1 MSFTLV
7 QATIN
12 NTDLPVFMSLFEKY
26 NVDAVVLGKDDNF
39 DYFPP
44 DVVEALSIAEEQS
57 KLGMTLSNEEV
68 FKEIEKKR
76 AEKWK

>member
-7 QATIN
+7 QATID

-26 NVDAVVLGKDDNF
+26 NVDAVVLDKDANF

>member
-1 MSFTLV
+1 MSFNLV
-7 QATIN
+7 QATID

-26 NVDAVVLGKDDNF
+26 NVDAVVLDKDDNF

>member
-26 NVDAVVLGKDDNF
+26 NVDAVVLDKDDTF

>member
-7 QATIN
+7 QATID

-26 NVDAVVLGKDDNF
+26 NVDAVVLDKDDNF

-44 DVVEALSIAEEQS
+44 DAVEALSIAEEQS

-76 AEKWK
+76 TEKWK

>member
-7 QATIN
+7 QATID
-12 NTDLPVFMSLFEKY
+12 NTDLPIFMSLFEKY
-26 NVDAVVLGKDDNF
+26 NVDAVVLDKDDNF
-39 DYFPP
+39 DCFPP

>member
-7 QATIN
+7 QATID
-12 NTDLPVFMSLFEKY
+12 NTDLPIFMSLFEKY
-26 NVDAVVLGKDDNF
+26 NVDAVVLDKDNF